1 MQELRTLQTSDLVD
15 MLSKQTIEYSKM
27 LVEGAS
33 EEEYLRSK
41 LSIEALQAEIR
52 SRQKS
57 GIISPN
63 PATK

>member
-1 MQELRTLQTSDLVD
+1 MEELRTIQTSDLID

-33 EEEYLRSK
+33 NEKYLSSK
-41 LSIEALQAEIR
+41 LAIEALQAEIR

-63 PATK
+63 PAIK

>member
-1 MQELRTLQTSDLVD
+1 MQELHTIQTSDLVD

-33 EEEYLRSK
+33 DEKYLSSK

-63 PATK
+63 PVTK

>member
-1 MQELRTLQTSDLVD
+1 MEELHTLQTSDLID

-33 EEEYLRSK
+33 DEKYLSSK

-52 SRQKS
+52 LRQKS
-57 GIISPN
+57 GIISPT
-63 PATK
+63 PETK

>member
-1 MQELRTLQTSDLVD
+1 MEELHTLQTSDLID

-33 EEEYLRSK
+33 DEKYLSSK

-52 SRQKS
+52 ARQKS
-57 GIISPN
+57 GIISPT
-63 PATK
+63 PETK

>member
-1 MQELRTLQTSDLVD
+1 MEELHTLQTSDLID

-33 EEEYLRSK
+33 DEKYLRSK
-41 LSIEALQAEIR
+41 LSIEELQAEIR

-57 GIISPN
+57 GIISPS
-63 PATK
+63 PERK

>member
-1 MQELRTLQTSDLVD
+1 MQELHTIQTSDLVD
-15 MLSKQTIEYSKM
+15 MLSKQTVEYSKM

-33 EEEYLRSK
+33 DEKYLRSK

-57 GIISPN
+57 GTISPN
-63 PATK
+63 LETK

>member
-1 MQELRTLQTSDLVD
+1 MQELHTIQTSDLVD

-33 EEEYLRSK
+33 DEKYLKSK

-57 GIISPN
+57 GIISPT
-63 PATK
+63 PETK